1 MSMSMSDPYAQYYT
15 LHRSQSS
22 SSSSSSGPSRRVYT
36 DDSDVALCAVHAGW
50 ISWAAVRRA
59 RAVGLDLA
67 VRLALFGG
75 VGRFVGGLGVVA
87 LADGQAQGM
96 GMERRDVDRGLKQ
109 HLVQMVYRDREQE
122 ARDRQA
128 ESVLESAS
136 WESGHDGSGM
146 EVLGAEWLPV
156 RFCFFVLGAADSL
169 C

>member
-1 MSMSMSDPYAQYYT
+1 MSMSMSTDPYAQYYT
-15 LHRSQSS
+15 LHRPQSS
-22 SSSSSSGPSRRVYT
+22 SSSSSSSSPSRRVYT

-87 LADGQAQGM
+87 LAGAQGV
-96 GMERRDVDRGLKQ
+96 ERRDVDRGLKQ

-156 RFCFFVLGAADSL
+156 RSCFSRYA
-169 C
+169 